1 MQSNGGHFNHP
12 STRKLGYATKDGDK
26 YGIPPIETSA
36 KVVVYE
42 YPFLL
47 AIYYIYIGHTFE
59 PLIVPC
65 LNGNWTNVTFFF
77 LFQCIEFPGR
87 SQGSKRKPKPRTLK
101 RRCRKGRGQ

>member
-47 AIYYIYIGHTFE
+47 AIYYIYWPYF
-59 PLIVPC
+59 
-65 LNGNWTNVTFFF
+65 
-77 LFQCIEFPGR
+77 
-87 SQGSKRKPKPRTLK
+87 
-101 RRCRKGRGQ
+101 

>member
-47 AIYYIYIGHTFE
+47 AIYWPYLAILLSH
-59 PLIVPC
+59 
-65 LNGNWTNVTFFF
+65 
-77 LFQCIEFPGR
+77 
-87 SQGSKRKPKPRTLK
+87 
-101 RRCRKGRGQ
+101 